1 MVRSF
6 TFARDLAS
14 LPALARFG
22 TFGMPVRST
31 TSALQ
36 TLPECFVI
44 QSDACAAHRI
54 RDHIAE
60 RLREGGYPERDVLD
74 VLQALDEAMV
84 NAIKHGNCCDSQ
96 KMLRISFCVDQDCF
110 QICIED
116 EGQGFDPASI
126 ADPLSA
132 ECLEIPCGRG
142 LLMMRHYMS
151 EVSYLE
157 PGNAVMMV
165 KKRCGCE

>member
-1 MVRSF
+1 MIGMSVRPQ
-6 TFARDLAS
+6 A
-14 LPALARFG
+14 PALL
-22 TFGMPVRST
+22 S
-31 TSALQ
+31 
-36 TLPECFVI
+36 LPECFVI
-44 QSDACAAHRI
+44 PSDACAAHRI
-54 RDHIAE
+54 RDHIAG
-60 RLREGGYPERDVLD
+60 RLREGGYPERDVMD

-84 NAIKHGNCCDSQ
+84 NAIKHGNRCDGQ
-96 KMLRISFCVDQDCF
+96 KQLRISFCVDQDCF

-116 EGQGFDPASI
+116 EGEGFDPNAI
-126 ADPLSA
+126 ADPCSA
-132 ECLEIPCGRG
+132 DRLDIPCGRG

>member
-1 MVRSF
+1 
-6 TFARDLAS
+6 
-14 LPALARFG
+14 
-22 TFGMPVRST
+22 MPVRST
-31 TSALQ
+31 PSTLQ
-36 TLPECFVI
+36 SLPECFVI
-44 QSDACAAHRI
+44 ESDACAAHRI
-54 RDHIAE
+54 RDHIAT
-60 RLREGGYPERDVLD
+60 RLREGSYPESDVLD

-84 NAIKHGNCCDSQ
+84 NAIKHGNRCDCQ
-96 KMLRISFCVDQDCF
+96 KKLRISFCVDHDCF

-116 EGQGFDPASI
+116 EGDGFDPNSV

-132 ECLEIPCGRG
+132 DCLEIPCGRG